1 MKVAIV
7 GSRSVGAEHYEELCA
22 KVPIGASTII
32 SGGSKGADQL
42 AKRYAEENNLFYE
55 EFLPDY
61 ARFGRAAPLKRDQQ
75 IVERADYVI
84 VMWNGQSRGAAYVIK
99 YCLEVNT
106 AVRTIICH

>member
-7 GSRSVGAEHYEELCA
+7 GSRSVGPEHYEELCA

-32 SGGSKGADQL
+32 SGGSKGADML

-61 ARFGRAAPLKRDQQ
+61 APLKRDQQ
-75 IVERADYVI
+75 IEERADYVI
-84 VMWNGQSRGAAYVIK
+84 VMWDGKSHGAAYVIK

-106 AVRTIICH
+106 AVRTMICH